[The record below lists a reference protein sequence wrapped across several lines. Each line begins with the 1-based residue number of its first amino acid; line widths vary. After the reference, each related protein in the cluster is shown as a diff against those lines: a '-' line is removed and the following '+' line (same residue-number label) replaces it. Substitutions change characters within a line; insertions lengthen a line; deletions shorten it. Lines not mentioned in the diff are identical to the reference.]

1 MFMTKTK
8 TLLPILSAAVL
19 AVCCA
24 GPKDIELG
32 PYTVSVIQDHVY
44 HIQDYNSAN
53 PAGEAFDA
61 EGNKTHFNNCSDIY
75 LVVGEKEAL
84 VIDLSNPINWAD
96 NAETLQRVL
105 DERKM
110 ALEVLSGKRKGQV
123 NEGNPQLNRFVYDY
137 GVYIRYKDPDALK

>member
-8 TLLPILSAAVL
+8 TLLPLLSAA
-19 AVCCA
+19 
-24 GPKDIELG
+24 
-32 PYTVSVIQDHVY
+32 
-44 HIQDYNSAN
+44 
-53 PAGEAFDA
+53 
-61 EGNKTHFNNCSDIY
+61 
-75 LVVGEKEAL
+75 
-84 VIDLSNPINWAD
+84 
-96 NAETLQRVL
+96 VL